1 MYKHTKG
8 LLHFLSSQNT
18 TLDFIANTLNIS
30 KFLQFI
36 YLSAFE
42 LSWNTI
48 NTYTHLCFPWFFEA
62 SKNEISYS
70 LYWSVDSDVY
80 YVFDSFAASFKIWF
94 YDNFTFFSWNYLH
107 QNYLN
112 RALYLSIII
121 NELTIMSSA
130 VKPIVVTMPF
140 NIFLEFFSVR
150 IFNILTLLITV
161 FILTNLIYYKFQ
173 FNLNIYLLYYG
184 VIVDSEKE
192 FSSFDDYY
200 WFLLLFLNMF
210 GWYFLLLILIYIFN
224 FSTISWVIFASV
236 FITVCILG
244 LPLNAFISYGIFFAS
259 YIRGSAA
266 SANLV
271 SEAIFDIIGVIVVF
285 SRFIIQ
291 NIRFVLV
298 FMAFFEL
305 FEWIYTGEEVLHI
318 RNDLLDYSE
327 YFFNLEIKQS
337 AHYWYFLTFFIK
349 LIATYLYYALHL
361 IILIFMQIGIYFI
374 LSFWLFFFLYTSFIK
389 ITTDYYFINKFN

>member
-1 MYKHTKG
+1 LYKHTKG

-224 FSTISWVIFASV
+224 FSTI
-236 FITVCILG
+236 
-244 LPLNAFISYGIFFAS
+244 N
-259 YIRGSAA
+259 
-266 SANLV
+266 
-271 SEAIFDIIGVIVVF
+271 
-285 SRFIIQ
+285 
-291 NIRFVLV
+291 
-298 FMAFFEL
+298 
-305 FEWIYTGEEVLHI
+305 
-318 RNDLLDYSE
+318 
-327 YFFNLEIKQS
+327 
-337 AHYWYFLTFFIK
+337 
-349 LIATYLYYALHL
+349 
-361 IILIFMQIGIYFI
+361 
-374 LSFWLFFFLYTSFIK
+374 
-389 ITTDYYFINKFN
+389 